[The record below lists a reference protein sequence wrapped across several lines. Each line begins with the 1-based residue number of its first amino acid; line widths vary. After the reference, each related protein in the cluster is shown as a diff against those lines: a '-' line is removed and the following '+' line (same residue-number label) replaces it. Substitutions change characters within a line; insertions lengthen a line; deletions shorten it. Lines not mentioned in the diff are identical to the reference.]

1 LFVYQFI
8 LYSSLFAYLFYSAL
22 ATFPGK
28 GTQSTLMEENYP
40 VVHLSVG
47 QLLRDE
53 QTKEG
58 SPHREL
64 IEKCLVAGQIVPVE
78 ISLQL
83 VQTAMKE
90 ASAINGKQLLF
101 LVDGFPRNDD
111 NLTGWA
117 KVMPSTAAIGAVL
130 VYQCPLQVL
139 EERILERAKQSGR
152 SDDNLSSV
160 QKRFTT
166 FERDT
171 VPVITTLRQ
180 AAALSNQWSVV
191 DVRGDQPKETVW
203 IASQQVLNELIL
215 HDVLTANAAL
225 LRAVELGDVAQ
236 YESVCDTEWFVGAR
250 NDTTED
256 TDIDVTVASI
266 MTQQEGA
273 PAAVGEV
280 SRAQLDFISGKHVA
294 VSYDR
299 VLQGEVI
306 REKRIW
312 SHQGQKGWRNVH
324 FARTPIQ

>member
-1 LFVYQFI
+1 
-8 LYSSLFAYLFYSAL
+8 
-22 ATFPGK
+22 
-28 GTQSTLMEENYP
+28 MEENYP

-64 IEKCLVAGQIVPVE
+64 IEQSLVAGRIVPVE

-83 VQTAMKE
+83 VQEAMKE
-90 ASAINGKQLLF
+90 AAAANGKQLIF
-101 LVDGFPRNDD
+101 LIDGFPRNYD

-117 KVMPSTAAIGAVL
+117 KVMPDSAAIGAVL
-130 VYQCPLQVL
+130 VYQCPLKVL
-139 EERILERAKQSGR
+139 EERILERAKESGR
-152 SDDNLSSV
+152 SDDNLASV

-180 AAALSNQWSVV
+180 VADLSNQWSVV
-191 DVRGDQPKETVW
+191 DVPGDQPLEAVW
-203 IASQQVLNELIL
+203 VASQQVLNELIL

-225 LRAVELGDVAQ
+225 LRAIETGDAAQ
-236 YESVCDTEWFVGAR
+236 YENLCDAEWFVE
-250 NDTTED
+250 NKN
-256 TDIDVTVASI
+256 VASV
-266 MTQQEGA
+266 MKEQEGEA
-273 PAAVGEV
+273 QPFGEIC
-280 SRAQLDFISGKHVA
+280 RAQLDFVSGKHVA

-299 VLQGEVI
+299 LLQGELI

-312 SHQGQKGWRNVH
+312 SHQGQAGWRNIH
-324 FARTPIQ
+324 FARTPVV